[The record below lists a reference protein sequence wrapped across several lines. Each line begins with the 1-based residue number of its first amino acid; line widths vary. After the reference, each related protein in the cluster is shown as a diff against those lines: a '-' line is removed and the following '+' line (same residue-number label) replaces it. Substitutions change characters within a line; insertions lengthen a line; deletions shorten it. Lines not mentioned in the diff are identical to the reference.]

1 MLTMVQHQQHPS
13 IIDDTDERVDR
24 RQTRLD
30 RQAQGIQHRDGHAV
44 SVSDRSQVAIPTAIS
59 EFVCNLGA
67 DLQRETGF
75 PIPSGPVSVTSRLS
89 DRSRRTS
96 FSSAL
101 RPTKLVKWRRVEC
114 WTETIFGIMI
124 GRNPLWQNG

>member
-75 PIPSGPVSVTSRLS
+75 PHPIRTGKRHQSFVGQEPPHVVQLSLATDKARQVAASGMLDGDDLWHH
-89 DRSRRTS
+89 DRPESI
-96 FSSAL
+96 
-101 RPTKLVKWRRVEC
+101 V
-114 WTETIFGIMI
+114 
-124 GRNPLWQNG
+124 

>member
-1 MLTMVQHQQHPS
+1 MNSCAIWAPICS
-13 IIDDTDERVDR
+13 AR
-24 RQTRLD
+24 RD
-30 RQAQGIQHRDGHAV
+30 
-44 SVSDRSQVAIPTAIS
+44 
-59 EFVCNLGA
+59 
-67 DLQRETGF
+67 F